1 MNPIL
6 QDFILDLQRLRRMY
20 EFSDQFR
27 ALPAIHLDPSQIQDE
42 ALKGA
47 VETLHTLASQ
57 SHRDIP
63 ILNGVLVLYLGG
75 RFENFVR
82 ELFEDLCDSLATQLT
97 DFAHLPKA
105 MRENLIFYTAEVIA
119 SPRKYGHAENGV
131 VAFVKTLADNLS
143 GEPLASVNSKCL
155 SITTENM
162 RPDTVNDIFVRI
174 GANKVWERIGQQA
187 SIQAFFQVDLADKAT
202 KEARRTLHEL
212 MELRNK
218 IAHPS
223 TGITWPS
230 TDICTRYLDYCAAV
244 APVLTEI
251 CAVWSTTLGTRE
263 GQAQQSHAEA
273 TSETARSAAPEA
285 SEA

>member
-6 QDFILDLQRLRRMY
+6 QDFTLDLDRLRRMF

-27 ALPAIHLDPSQIQDE
+27 AFPTIPFDSNQIE
-42 ALKGA
+42 AEMLRNA
-47 VETLHTLASQ
+47 VGNLHTLASQ

-63 ILNGVLVLYLGG
+63 ILNGVLLLYLGG

-82 ELFEDLCDSLATQLT
+82 ELFEDLCDSLAAQFT

-105 MRENLIFYTAEVIA
+105 MRENLIRYTAEVIA

-131 VAFVKTLADNLS
+131 IAFIKTLSDNLS
-143 GEPLASVNSKCL
+143 GASLSAVNSKCL

-162 RPDTVNDIFVRI
+162 WPDTVNEIFGRI
-174 GANKVWERIGQQA
+174 GATNVWERIGQQA
-187 SIQAFFQVDLADKAT
+187 SVQAFFHVDQPEKAT
-202 KEARRTLHEL
+202 KEAKNMLREL

-223 TGITWPS
+223 AGITWPS
-230 TDICTRYLDYCAAV
+230 IEICIRFLEYCSTV
-244 APVLTEI
+244 GPVLAEI
-251 CAVWSTTLGTRE
+251 CALWSSTLGTRP
-263 GQAQQSHAEA
+263 A
-273 TSETARSAAPEA
+273 
-285 SEA
+285 